1 MVIMK
6 KILDKI
12 GKNSNRRT
20 WITLIIV
27 LAALLLELFSA
38 AQYHYTKQILENE
51 LEKKASIEITM
62 KAILVKS
69 MLNSTEQ
76 VLNSHVAEITKLTED
91 TDDIDDALLTILQA
105 NPYFLGVGLAFKP
118 GYYDDDD
125 DLFEPWAFNQKGK
138 LEFHGDIAK
147 RGSHDYTNFKFY
159 TEPISTG
166 KPYWSDPYIDSIQNF
181 SLITT
186 YSIPIIDHEGD
197 TAGIAGIDLSLEWLS
212 DSLNNRHIYPSSYC
226 LLLTDDCKLI
236 SQPRKS
242 HPRHRDFDDAIKL
255 IKDSTNTARIVA
267 KSKIK
272 IIEFTTEDNQDACV
286 FFHHMRGNPHWLI
299 AVVCYDKEVFG
310 ELTNMRLRTWL
321 LMLLGFLVLG
331 FIIYRFFKNNKRME
345 ENDRERDRI
354 DTELKI
360 AQRIQSEML
369 PHDDISHTNIDIAA
383 MLLAAREV
391 GGDIYDYFLRD
402 DKLFFCIGDASGK
415 GVASALI
422 MSVTHSMFR
431 SYGSRESHPARIM
444 LKINQAVCHG
454 NESSMF
460 VTFFIGVLD
469 LPTGRL
475 HYCNAGHDTPL
486 LIDDTVQKLNV
497 ISNIPLGVDID
508 WFYESQLININPGST
523 LLLYTDGLTEAMNIK
538 QNQYGLQRVKNTIAE
553 HITAA
558 PQQLLNTLRASCEQF
573 VNGAEQSDDLTM
585 LAVKYSPKQETA
597 ILEHEITVINDVKL
611 VPEVNDFI
619 TNFCQEVNMEPSLAT
634 QMQLAVEEAVVNIMN
649 YAYPEEEQGDI
660 HIKASATEQLI
671 KFILTDSGA
680 AFAPTDAPD
689 VDTSLSAE
697 ERRIGGLGIFL
708 VRQLMDTINYERIDG
723 KNVLTLTKNFSINNN
738 NTK

>member
-212 DSLNNRHIYPSSYC
+212 DTLNIKHMYPSSYC
-226 LLLTDDCKLI
+226 LLLTDGGKLI
-236 SQPRKS
+236 SQPSKN
-242 HPRHRDFDDAIKL
+242 HPRYKDFDDAIKL

-321 LMLLGFLVLG
+321 LMLLGFMLLG
-331 FIIYRFFKNNKRME
+331 YIVYRFLKNNKRMAQNE
-345 ENDRERDRI
+345 LEHERLN
-354 DTELKI
+354 TELHVAK
-360 AQRIQSEML
+360 RIQSEML
-369 PHDDISHTNIDIAA
+369 PQAGIEHGNVDIAGN
-383 MLLAAREV
+383 LVAAREV
-391 GGDIYDYFLRD
+391 GGDIYDYFVRD
-402 DKLFFCIGDASGK
+402 EKLFFCIGDASGK
-415 GVASALI
+415 GVPSALV
-422 MSVTHSMFR
+422 MSVTHSLFR
-431 SYGSRESHPARIM
+431 AIGARESNPARIM
-444 LKINQAVCHG
+444 QLINHAVCEG

-475 HYCNAGHDTPL
+475 HYCNAGHDTPI
-486 LIDDTVQKLNV
+486 LIANDAVKLDVKPNLPLAVMGDWQYEGQDTNLQ
-497 ISNIPLGVDID
+497 
-508 WFYESQLININPGST
+508 PGT
-523 LLLYTDGLTEAMNIK
+523 TFLLYTDGLTEAMNVHK
-538 QNQYGLQRVKNTIAE
+538 QQFGLTRLVDIVKSTPGSSTQE
-553 HITAA
+553 
-558 PQQLLNTLRASCEQF
+558 LLEAVLDGMRHF
-573 VNGAEQSDDLTM
+573 VGDAEQSDDLTM
-585 LAVKYSPKQETA
+585 LAIKYTPVVED
-597 ILEHEITVINDVKL
+597 IELEREITVTNDVEQVTRL
-611 VPEVNDFI
+611 NDFVDA
-619 TNFCQEVNMEPSLAT
+619 FCAELGIPSTEAT
-634 QMQLAVEEAVVNIMN
+634 QMRLSVEEAAVNVIN
-649 YAYPEEEQGDI
+649 YAYPEGEIGELNV
-660 HIKASATEQLI
+660 KATATASALKFVLI
-671 KFILTDSGA
+671 DSGMS
-680 AFAPTDAPD
+680 FAPTDAPD

-697 ERRIGGLGIFL
+697 DRRIGGLGIFL

-723 KNVLTLTKNFSINNN
+723 HNVLTLKKNR
-738 NTK
+738 K